1 MEATMTK
8 TDYATL
14 TYGELKGLRDE
25 IDGLMA
31 AKHSEAKT
39 KLRDEF
45 LEKVKMFGF
54 DVDELLGRRGKRRGT
69 TKDSKVEAKYRDAN
83 DPSLTWTGRGRM
95 PKWLQQRVQD
105 GATVES
111 FRIT

>member
-1 MEATMTK
+1 MEATN
-8 TDYATL
+8 DYAIM
-14 TYGELKGLRDE
+14 TYGELRALREE

-31 AKHSEAKT
+31 ARHSEAKI

-45 LEKVKMFGF
+45 LEKVKVFGF
-54 DVDELLGRRGKRRGT
+54 DVDELLGRRGRPRGT
-69 TKDSKVEAKYRDAN
+69 ARGSKVEAKYRDPN

-95 PKWLQQRVQD
+95 PKWLRQRVED
-105 GATVES
+105 GAEPES